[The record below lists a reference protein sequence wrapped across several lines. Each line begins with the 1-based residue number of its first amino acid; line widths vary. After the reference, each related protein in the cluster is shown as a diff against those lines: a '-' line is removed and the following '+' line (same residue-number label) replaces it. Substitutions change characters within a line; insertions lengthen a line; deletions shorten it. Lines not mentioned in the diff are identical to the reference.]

1 MEVRMRALFRTVM
14 IAGATAAASWLVTRW
29 LDASRAAAG
38 TTTRHPVEQWEN
50 EGGALAPQ
58 QASAD
63 TSQVPR

>member
-1 MEVRMRALFRTVM
+1 MRALFRTVM
-14 IAGATAAASWLVTRW
+14 IAGATAAASWFVTRW
-29 LDASRAAAG
+29 LDASRAATG

-58 QASAD
+58 QAGTD